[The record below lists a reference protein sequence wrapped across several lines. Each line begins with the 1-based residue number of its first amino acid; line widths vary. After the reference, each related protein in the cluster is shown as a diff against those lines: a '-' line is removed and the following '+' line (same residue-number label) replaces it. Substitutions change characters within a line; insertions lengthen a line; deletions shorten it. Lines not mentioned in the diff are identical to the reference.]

1 MEREQVIEEL
11 KKVKENKVYKDL
23 TVRNITIGDKVD
35 EYQRISITLDKE
47 VEQCVKDAQ
56 TGKVEHRMSN
66 VVFTTTISAIAVLK
80 ESGAAFAANHIQR
93 HLEGLSNLFCDSK
106 IDIIQEFV
114 KDGTE
119 YSNPFSSK
127 DTKTTFEGD
136 RYITHII
143 RLNLNDEAKQDLRE
157 LRRSMMGININN

>member
-1 MEREQVIEEL
+1 MEREQVIEQL
-11 KKVKENKVYKDL
+11 KSVKENKVYKDL
-23 TVRNITIGDKVD
+23 TVRNITIGEKVD
-35 EYQRISITLDKE
+35 DYQRVSITLDKE
-47 VEQCVKDAQ
+47 VEQCVRDAQ

-66 VVFTTTISAIAVLK
+66 VVFTSTISIIAVLK
-80 ESGAAFAANHIQR
+80 ESGAAFATNHIQQ
-93 HLEGLSNLFCDSK
+93 HLAALSPLLCDSK

-136 RYITHII
+136 RYITHIV
-143 RLNLNDEAKQDLRE
+143 RLNLTDEAKQDLRE
-157 LRRSMMGININN
+157 LRRAMYGI

>member
-1 MEREQVIEEL
+1 MERELVIEEL
-11 KKVKENKVYKDL
+11 KKGKENKVYKDL
-23 TVRNITIGDKVD
+23 TVRNITIGEKVD
-35 EYQRISITLDKE
+35 DYQRISITLDRE
-47 VEQCVKDAQ
+47 VEQCVRDAQ

-66 VVFTTTISAIAVLK
+66 VVFTSTISIIAVLK
-80 ESGAAFAANHIQR
+80 ESGAAFATNHIQQ
-93 HLEGLSNLFCDSK
+93 HLAALNPLLCDSK

-136 RYITHII
+136 RYITHIV
-143 RLNLNDEAKQDLRE
+143 RLNLTDDAKQDLRD
-157 LRRSMMGININN
+157 LRRAMYGI